1 MSVTENEIS
10 IWTDEMEQQQEKRQ
24 TLNAAISSLT
34 SGRTSPIL
42 STLNTS
48 WDDISST
55 QQRYYQRKAKET
67 ILAALS
73 VISPGQEEDL
83 WDALRKDSSLSTSG
97 QKMTSRKSFDPCSAI
112 IDSLV
117 KAYYQANSWQTKR
130 QILSIFANDFS
141 RSELMILIPSLS
153 KWRLDQA
160 RQHASDV
167 GKGQLVHEEPVFRTR
182 ISSAQVQHFV
192 DFISRPELVHDVAFG
207 TKTLKLD
214 SGDSIVIPAVVRT
227 MIPSRIIDQYQSYCE
242 QESFVRAGKRS
253 L

>member
-1 MSVTENEIS
+1 MNQNGAFFGGIFHNSKNRKKSRIQPKSKIFSKKYSTKHAYLFTTKKILGVRCTLRSDVIETDTDETASSQSSQMSVTENEIS

-153 KWRLDQA
+153 KWRIDQA
-160 RQHASDV
+160 RQHAS
-167 GKGQLVHEEPVFRTR
+167 R
-182 ISSAQVQHFV
+182 
-192 DFISRPELVHDVAFG
+192 
-207 TKTLKLD
+207 
-214 SGDSIVIPAVVRT
+214 
-227 MIPSRIIDQYQSYCE
+227 
-242 QESFVRAGKRS
+242 
-253 L
+253 

>member
-1 MSVTENEIS
+1 
-10 IWTDEMEQQQEKRQ
+10 MEQQQEKRQ

-83 WDALRKDSSLSTSG
+83 WDALRQDTSLSTSG
-97 QKMTSRKSFDPCSAI
+97 KKMTSRKSFDPSSAI

-117 KAYYQANSWQTKR
+117 KAYYQADSWQTKR

-141 RSELMILIPSLS
+141 RSELMTLIPSLS
-153 KWRLDQA
+153 KWRIDQA
-160 RQHASDV
+160 RQHANDV
-167 GKGQLVHEEPVFRTR
+167 GKGQLVQEEPVFHTR

-192 DFISRPELVHDVAFG
+192 DFISRPELVQDVAFG

-227 MIPSRIIDQYQSYCE
+227 MIPSRIIDQYESYCE
-242 QESFVRAGKRS
+242 QESFCASRKTLLVQND
-253 L
+253 